1 VPFDG
6 NRLGVT
12 SPTSLKMDPLLI
24 TALMMN
30 SILQLRPQ
38 LLLQTCHS
46 HLRHLQRSTKVPL
59 SMPRLLTR
67 LAHHV
72 VHDEWQD

>member
-1 VPFDG
+1 
-6 NRLGVT
+6 
-12 SPTSLKMDPLLI
+12 MDSLLI
-24 TALMMN
+24 NALMMN
-30 SILQLRPQ
+30 SILQLLPQ
-38 LLLQTCHS
+38 LLLQAYHS

-59 SMPRLLTR
+59 PMPRLRTR